1 MMMYLFV
8 FLIVLVVCSYL
19 SAIEKSLDRVADE
32 LYKLRNTTHYT
43 GRSEYGS

>member
-19 SAIEKSLDRVADE
+19 SAIEKSLDSISEE